1 MARAHGD
8 DRHCRNVEATEV
20 TVLVGSAFYPVIQT
34 IAARKSSGAA
44 KGKRFFGSG
53 RYNMPGAM
61 MTKAG
66 KRRQMQMDVNRA
78 SPRRGKRR

>member
-1 MARAHGD
+1 MAAIPGLLIAE
-8 DRHCRNVEATEV
+8 RHYH
-20 TVLVGSAFYPVIQT
+20 SAAVV
-34 IAARKSSGAA
+34 ARKPSGAA
-44 KGKRFFGSG
+44 KGKRFFGTG

-78 SPRRGKRR
+78 SPRKGKRR

>member
-1 MARAHGD
+1 MAAIPSHM
-8 DRHCRNVEATEV
+8 
-20 TVLVGSAFYPVIQT
+20 LIVGHYHIPVV
-34 IAARKSSGAA
+34 AAKPSGAA
-44 KGKRFFGSG
+44 KGKRYFGTG

-66 KRRQMQMDVNRA
+66 KRRQMQMDTNRA

>member
-1 MARAHGD
+1 MAAFSSH
-8 DRHCRNVEATEV
+8 T
-20 TVLVGSAFYPVIQT
+20 LIVGHYHV
-34 IAARKSSGAA
+34 AAVVAKPSGAA
-44 KGKRFFGSG
+44 KGRRYFGTG

-66 KRRQMQMDVNRA
+66 KRRQMQMDMNRA